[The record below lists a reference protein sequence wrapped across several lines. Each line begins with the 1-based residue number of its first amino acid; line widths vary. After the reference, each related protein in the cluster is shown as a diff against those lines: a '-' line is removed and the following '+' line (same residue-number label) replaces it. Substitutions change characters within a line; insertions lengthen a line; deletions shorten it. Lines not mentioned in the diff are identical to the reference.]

1 MQLIINFIILSIAT
15 YTYYRY
21 AQKKNILDNP
31 NKRSSHV
38 TPTIRG
44 GGMVFFIAVLLYFL
58 FHGQVE
64 YPYFLSGFILLSLV
78 GFIDDRKT
86 LSAKVRFPFQL
97 LSITLILYDAGL
109 FSDNIP
115 MYVQTSSFVVAVGF
129 VNAFNFM
136 DGINGITGFYTVAVI
151 LPLMFINHS
160 YHIFDEK
167 WFIDLLL
174 AVLVFGFFNFR
185 KKALMFAGDIGSMSL
200 ASLLLFWLSKTIIE
214 LKSPILL
221 SLVVV
226 YGIDSAWT
234 ILYRLKNKENIFD
247 AHRWHLY
254 QKLVDICQYPH
265 LKVAVLYAGVQLIIN
280 FMFIPVIQ
288 KTKFLQLIIT
298 FGIYLFFSMLYF
310 LAQKYFNSRMIG
322 SSE

>member
-1 MQLIINFIILSIAT
+1 MQLIFNFIILSIVT

-31 NKRSSHV
+31 NERSSHV
-38 TPTIRG
+38 TPTVRG

-58 FHGQVE
+58 FHGRVE
-64 YPYFLSGFILLSLV
+64 YPYFLTGFILLSLV

-97 LSITLILYDAGL
+97 IAIALILFDAGL
-109 FSDNIP
+109 FSNEIP
-115 MYVQTSSFVVAVGF
+115 IYVQVISFIVAVGF

-151 LPLMFINHS
+151 LPLIYINHS
-160 YHIFDEK
+160 YHIFDET

-185 KKALMFAGDIGSMSL
+185 KKALMFAGDIGSMAL

-214 LKSPILL
+214 LKSPVLL
-221 SLVVV
+221 TLVVV

-234 ILYRLKNKENIFD
+234 ILYRLKNKQNIFE

-254 QKLVDICQYPH
+254 QKLVDVWHWPH
-265 LKVAVLYAGVQLIIN
+265 LKVAGLYAGIQLLIS
-280 FMFIPVIQ
+280 FMIMPFIQ
-288 KTKFLQLIIT
+288 KSVFLQLGIA
-298 FGIYLFFSMLYF
+298 FGIYLFFSVIYYI
-310 LAQKYFNSRMIG
+310 AQKYFNSRIL
-322 SSE
+322 